1 MGSVYGLSVFLR
13 LKGGIKLSQNI
24 FERLLS
30 RKEAAELLG
39 TTEGT
44 LAVWSCTKRYGL
56 PFVKIGRLVKYK
68 LSDLEDF
75 IQRRTQSG
83 GNEL

>member
-1 MGSVYGLSVFLR
+1 MSQIYGTT
-13 LKGGIKLSQNI
+13 KEIKLSKRI
-24 FERLLS
+24 PEPLLS

-56 PFVKIGRLVKYK
+56 PFIKIGRLVKYK

-83 GNEL
+83 GS

>member
-1 MGSVYGLSVFLR
+1 LS
-13 LKGGIKLSQNI
+13 KSI

-68 LSDLEDF
+68 LSDLEAF

-83 GNEL
+83 GGEA